1 MWIRSFNHTI
11 FVKLNQIKWLQ
22 INGYKSENANIN
34 IWFRW
39 VTALIRL
46 FEKITAHSSWMCI
59 LIRVF
64 IQLSQNSIKFRAL
77 QEDGSRAWTFS
88 KWTNHLIAL
97 IQFPRHT
104 WNFIQKYLCLR
115 TIWPLKNF
123 SNPIQVKL
131 VSILYSITLACYWNI
146 DFILVSDSIIEA
158 RKQKEAISSF
168 QRPLLN
174 HKHSLWLP
182 VTTVWTEV
190 MNVGSAIED

>member
-22 INGYKSENANIN
+22 INGSKSENANIN

-46 FEKITAHSSWMCI
+46 FEKITTHSSWMCI
-59 LIRVF
+59 SIRVF

-97 IQFPRHT
+97 IQFPPSH
-104 WNFIQKYLCLR
+104 
-115 TIWPLKNF
+115 LKFHRSQILMLAYNLTTKEF
-123 SNPIQVKL
+123 LQSNPSKTRFDFVFDNICL
-131 VSILYSITLACYWNI
+131 LLEYWI
-146 DFILVSDSIIEA
+146 HIGF
-158 RKQKEAISSF
+158 SF
-168 QRPLLN
+168 N
-174 HKHSLWLP
+174 YWS
-182 VTTVWTEV
+182 T
-190 MNVGSAIED
+190 